1 MRNLESYQAA
11 ASVLGLWNL
20 SCEYISQL
28 FLNEKVSR
36 NLINKKYWI

>member
-20 SCEYISQL
+20 SREKCSRL
-28 FLNEKVSR
+28 FL
-36 NLINKKYWI
+36 